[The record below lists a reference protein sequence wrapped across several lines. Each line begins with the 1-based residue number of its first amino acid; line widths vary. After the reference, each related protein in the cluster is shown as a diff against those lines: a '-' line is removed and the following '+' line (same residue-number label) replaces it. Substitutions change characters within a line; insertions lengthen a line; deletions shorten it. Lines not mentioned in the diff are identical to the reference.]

1 MDMNR
6 GILFALML
14 GLVISMYC
22 APIFATDIPGSTTI
36 SNVPPEATS
45 VAIKTMADV
54 NDNTLNPQTQYKFI
68 VTVRDNN
75 NLTDVEN
82 ILLKLYTNVAGEN
95 ATDAVEN
102 HYTFLFKASDNTWT
116 EIGPSKFNE
125 HLTTGLCVKPS
136 ELSVVSD
143 EYKFVVNLSPVT
155 TPTTGGGWTVKWII
169 TDDNGSSGSS
179 TKTFDVNEYLML
191 MIDDAKLTISA
202 YPGQND
208 LQPTEN
214 PTIVILTANYNFNVQ
229 CKLSGDLIGETF
241 GDRIPMS
248 NIKAAQD
255 ESHMGEIKLSDNYSD
270 LWSNVEYGE
279 LIEKD
284 IYWFA
289 DIPFP
294 LMGDTYT
301 ADFYVRAIKYT

>member
-1 MDMNR
+1 MR
-6 GILFALML
+6 GSIGFALML
-14 GLVISMYC
+14 GLVMSTFC
-22 APIFATDIPGSTTI
+22 APIFANDIPGSTTV

-75 NLTDVEN
+75 NLTDIEN
-82 ILLKLYTNVAGEN
+82 ILLKLYTNAAGEN
-95 ATDAVEN
+95 AADAVEN
-102 HYTFLFKASDNTWT
+102 HYTFLFRASDNTWT
-116 EIGPSKFNE
+116 EIGPGQFND
-125 HLTTGLCVKPS
+125 HLATRLCVKPS

-143 EYKFVVNLSPVT
+143 EYKFVVNLSSVT
-155 TPTTGGGWTVKWII
+155 TPTIGGGWTAKWIV
-169 TDDNGSSGSS
+169 TDDNGSSGNN
-179 TKTFDVNEYLML
+179 TKTFDVNEYLTL

-214 PTIVILTANYNFNVQ
+214 PTIVTVTANYNFNIQ
-229 CKLSGDLIGETF
+229 CKLSGDLIGSTF
-241 GDRIPMS
+241 RDRIPMS

-255 ESHMGEIKLSDNYSD
+255 NTHAGEIKLSDNYSN
-270 LWSNVEYGE
+270 LWSNMDYGE
-279 LIEKD
+279 YTEKD

-289 DIPFP
+289 DIPYP

-301 ADFYVRAIKYT
+301 AIFYVRAIKYT

>member
-1 MDMNR
+1 MST
-6 GILFALML
+6 FC
-14 GLVISMYC
+14 V
-22 APIFATDIPGSTTI
+22 PIFATDIPGSTTV
-36 SNVPPEATS
+36 SNVPPEAIS
-45 VAIKTMADV
+45 VSIKTLADV

-75 NLTDVEN
+75 NLTDIEN

-95 ATDAVEN
+95 APDAVEN
-102 HYTFLFKASDNTWT
+102 HYTFIFRASDNIWM
-116 EIGPSKFNE
+116 EIGPGQFND
-125 HLTTGLCVKPS
+125 HLTTGLCVKPI

-143 EYKFVVNLSPVT
+143 EYKFVVNLSSIT
-155 TPTTGGGWTVKWII
+155 TPTTSGGWTAKWIV
-169 TDDNGSSGSS
+169 TDDNGSSGNS
-179 TKTFDVNEYLML
+179 TKAFDVNEYLVL

-208 LQPTEN
+208 LQPAEN
-214 PTIVILTANYNFNVQ
+214 PTIVTVTANYNFNIQ
-229 CKLSGDLIGETF
+229 CKLSGDLIGSTF

-255 ESHMGEIKLSDNYSD
+255 VSHTGEIRLSDNYIN
-270 LWSNVEYGE
+270 LWSNLGYGE
-279 LIEKD
+279 FVARD

-294 LMGDTYT
+294 LSGDTYT
-301 ADFYVRAIKYT
+301 SDFYVRAIKYT